1 MAQVIISLE
10 NAPIEILDISDNSI
24 KTIAIEK
31 LGNLMKNKNL
41 KVLKISD
48 CNIGSDVTD
57 IFGDILR

>member
-1 MAQVIISLE
+1 LE